1 MSSASEPTAITGMSP
16 FRLSVYDYSCI
27 EWMTDGEAMGFQPL
41 TIAQGHVGFILGV
54 PNGII
59 LPIHISNNPQ
69 LGKHRVFVK

>member
-1 MSSASEPTAITGMSP
+1 
-16 FRLSVYDYSCI
+16 
-27 EWMTDGEAMGFQPL
+27 MTDGEAMGFQPL

-69 LGKHRVFVK
+69 LGKHRVFVKWELGWTLNRSVLSHLGEQLT